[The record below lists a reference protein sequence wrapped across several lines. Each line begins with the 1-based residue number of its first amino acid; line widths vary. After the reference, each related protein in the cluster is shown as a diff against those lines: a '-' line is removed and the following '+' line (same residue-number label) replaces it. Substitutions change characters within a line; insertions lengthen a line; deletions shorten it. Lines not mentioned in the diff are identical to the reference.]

1 MDSYQIYVSEI
12 ACAICSKTNENQSIF
27 RFVCMD
33 ALQNW
38 WKIVLLLVSNTKVRK
53 FLSFQG
59 ISWSVKNTKGQT
71 YSEPD
76 VGMRFNAKISNEW
89 AKTTC

>member
-1 MDSYQIYVSEI
+1 
-12 ACAICSKTNENQSIF
+12 
-27 RFVCMD
+27 MD

-53 FLSFQG
+53 FLSFQD

-76 VGMRFNAKISNEW
+76 VGMRFTAKISNIW
-89 AKTTC
+89 AQTTRPYVWYKSACETYFPI